1 MEARPK
7 SPPQEFT
14 VEETTEAPSK
24 DAERADRQ
32 DAVSIPQQIVSTRAT
47 SRVDP

>member
-1 MEARPK
+1 M
-7 SPPQEFT
+7 
-14 VEETTEAPSK
+14 EETTEAPSNET
-24 DAERADRQ
+24 ERADRQ